1 MTEHVRNIWKG
12 LGISVVAGI
21 VVAALI
27 WGVRET
33 PDTVVCKSIRY
44 TIEDIDERQYVTEG
58 ELNRLLE
65 KEGQYPVD
73 KAIRNISLQGIERAI
88 RAHDLVRTTECY
100 LTPRKEVRVRLTQRV
115 PLLRVM
121 TASDTYLIDEDRQV
135 MPAMAVVKDSVLVV
149 RGAVGVQIAS
159 GALGDFAEWLQT
171 NKYWRERV
179 RYVYVQSPQ
188 MVYLYLRGG
197 LPRVVLGNMQGYERK
212 LAKLR
217 TFLDEGTEAMAGKKY
232 TELDVRFRGQV
243 VGR

>member
-1 MTEHVRNIWKG
+1 M
-12 LGISVVAGI
+12 VAAI

-33 PDTVVCKSIRY
+33 PNTVKCESIRY
-44 TIEDIDERQYVTEG
+44 TIEDLDERQYVTEYTIEDLDERQYVTER
-58 ELNRLLE
+58 ELNGLLE
-65 KEGQYPVD
+65 KEGQYPVG
-73 KAIRNISLQGIERAI
+73 KALRNISLQGIERTI

-100 LTPRKEVRVRLTQRV
+100 LTPRREVRVRLTQRV
-115 PLLRVM
+115 PLLRVV
-121 TASDTYLIDEDRQV
+121 TASDTYLIDENRQV
-135 MPAMAVVKDSVLVV
+135 MPAKAVVKDSVLVV

-188 MVYLYLRGG
+188 LIYLYLRGG

-217 TFLDEGTEAMAGKKY
+217 MFLDEGTEAMAGKKY

>member
-1 MTEHVRNIWKG
+1 MTERVRNIWKG

-33 PDTVVCKSIRY
+33 PNTVKCESIRY
-44 TIEDIDERQYVTEG
+44 TIEDLDERQYVTER
-58 ELNRLLE
+58 ELNGLLE
-65 KEGQYPVD
+65 KEGQYPV
-73 KAIRNISLQGIERAI
+73 SLQGIERAI

-135 MPAMAVVKDSVLVV
+135 MPAMAVVKDSVLMV

-159 GALGDFAEWLQT
+159 GALGDFAEWLLT

>member
-1 MTEHVRNIWKG
+1 M
-12 LGISVVAGI
+12 
-21 VVAALI
+21 
-27 WGVRET
+27 
-33 PDTVVCKSIRY
+33 
-44 TIEDIDERQYVTEG
+44 
-58 ELNRLLE
+58 LE

>member
-1 MTEHVRNIWKG
+1 M
-12 LGISVVAGI
+12 
-21 VVAALI
+21 
-27 WGVRET
+27 
-33 PDTVVCKSIRY
+33 
-44 TIEDIDERQYVTEG
+44 
-58 ELNRLLE
+58 
-65 KEGQYPVD
+65 
-73 KAIRNISLQGIERAI
+73 
-88 RAHDLVRTTECY
+88 
-100 LTPRKEVRVRLTQRV
+100 RVRLTQRV

>member
-1 MTEHVRNIWKG
+1 MTERVRNIWKG

-33 PDTVVCKSIRY
+33 PNTVKCESIRY
-44 TIEDIDERQYVTEG
+44 TIEDLDERQYVTE
-58 ELNRLLE
+58 
-65 KEGQYPVD
+65 
-73 KAIRNISLQGIERAI
+73 QGIERAI

-135 MPAMAVVKDSVLVV
+135 MPAMAVVKDSVLMV

-159 GALGDFAEWLQT
+159 GALGDFAEWLLT